1 MSVFLRLP
9 FARKCEVTTSF
20 EQQNQKPHKED
31 LRTVPFTI
39 PFIRSPSSK
48 HCAKEWVARAE
59 WGLMTVM
66 GLEAQISLQ
75 LTHSIR
81 VSLCIQWAS
90 WAWNGIRRSVRFSL
104 HMRPTV
110 LAKIWRLIGWTAPWT
125 PGPPWLD
132 HIDDLDHQDSRQM
145 TNYNKRQTTNNQKRQ
160 TKSNDKQQTTTNN
173 KQRQTTP
180 NDKQQQQQM
189 ANKQK

>member
-1 MSVFLRLP
+1 MKNTPKKGVRGYTLTVSLTRKCPFFNLP
-9 FARKCEVTTSF
+9 FAKKCEVTTSF

-90 WAWNGIRRSVRFSL
+90 WAWNGIRRSVRLSL
-104 HMRPTV
+104 HMGQF
-110 LAKIWRLIGWTAPWT
+110 LQGGKNGRLMSYFFLKVEPPCDQTWWDSLVFSILSCFSYVVHAENTLV
-125 PGPPWLD
+125 GPVGPF
-132 HIDDLDHQDSRQM
+132 
-145 TNYNKRQTTNNQKRQ
+145 
-160 TKSNDKQQTTTNN
+160 
-173 KQRQTTP
+173 
-180 NDKQQQQQM
+180 
-189 ANKQK
+189 

>member
-1 MSVFLRLP
+1 MCKTRFDSQTKESQKMRLFSVFCFRTHTYNHNLRWKTHPKRGEGVHAYGQSDRKMSVFLRLP

-66 GLEAQISLQ
+66 GLEAQISLH

-104 HMRPTV
+104 HMRPTE
-110 LAKIWRLIGWTAPWT
+110 
-125 PGPPWLD
+125 
-132 HIDDLDHQDSRQM
+132 
-145 TNYNKRQTTNNQKRQ
+145 
-160 TKSNDKQQTTTNN
+160 QTTTND
-173 KQRQTTP
+173 KRKTTK
-180 NDKQQQQQM
+180 NDK
-189 ANKQK
+189 